1 MVVLLRCPDKGV
13 HGAGCFQFEIL
24 CRFELRCSEPAG
36 APPAPLDFDYSQMMD
51 NQPFGKALLQ
61 ESALKAGT
69 DCKEER
75 KCSALVMEVAKCNR
89 SRQRA
94 E

>member
-1 MVVLLRCPDKGV
+1 MVSRQKC
-13 HGAGCFQFEIL
+13 AWCWCFQLEIL
-24 CRFELRCSEPAG
+24 CGFESHCPEPAG
-36 APPAPLDFDYSQMMD
+36 APPARPDFDYSPVMD
-51 NQPFGKALLQ
+51 NRPFGKVLLQ

-75 KCSALVMEVAKCNR
+75 KCSALVMEGAKCNR